1 MLRGAILWVIWSE
14 RNRLIFRVGVCKSM
28 RNLGSNV
35 INLIKYWNQVKG
47 NENIHLMVSS
57 NVNSLPLQIL
67 EDQLRIRFTEVEQ
80 EVLHV
85 WQRY

>member
-1 MLRGAILWVIWSE
+1 
-14 RNRLIFRVGVCKSM
+14 M
-28 RNLGSNV
+28 RNLGSNI

-47 NENIHLMVSS
+47 NENIHLIVPS

-80 EVLHV
+80 EVLYGEEIELTFN
-85 WQRY
+85 Q